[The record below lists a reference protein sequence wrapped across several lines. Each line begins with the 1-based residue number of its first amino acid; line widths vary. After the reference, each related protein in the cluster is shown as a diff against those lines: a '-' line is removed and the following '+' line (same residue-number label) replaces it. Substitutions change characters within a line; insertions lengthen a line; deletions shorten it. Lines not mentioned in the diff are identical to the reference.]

1 MVQELRIIPCLPCTW
16 NRIHIDPLFIF
27 GCMVMLPD
35 YPSRVAAKH
44 RTRVDRASLLFQIL
58 LISFGAWWL
67 FSSFGSES
75 SPLYRYVPVLIL
87 FSSSLLLQDLVE
99 FGPTERMR
107 ISTAC
112 CVAWPFLLA
121 IAAVNRNEGNLGAT
135 LTLVLVSAI
144 LYSTSRSMLGS
155 DVKTKRWRGLI
166 TTIGFTLAI
175 PIVLVSNLTSLLIM
189 TIAASFT
196 TVPILFTKDGLEEER
211 QDFSEKL
218 KDAERHILGLQ
229 SGNTLMQQPNSL
241 LKMAR
246 EQGWKNPE
254 RGSELISEAKRE
266 ATRIASFVSDVEEI
280 REQSEI
286 YVNKAEKVTGFPG
299 RPRKIFEDAL
309 TELENGSLRA
319 SESRFREAKSEAE
332 MIESNWQNAM
342 EAIDEAEKAI
352 SDAHGHL
359 VQGLRS
365 TLNEAKKAMEDED
378 PRYALAIVSEIPTQ
392 MDDVE
397 DLMLQARNSLEE
409 AKSEVSSYDSVSIG
423 DLNKRLDDANAAL
436 DSGNASLAIGLSE
449 GVTRLIRKESEAK
462 TTVQRS
468 LRQVKSIEDRIP
480 SGGSGSEWSRRL
492 VEAKSSADAG
502 KWIEAAES
510 LSALAGELD
519 DFHSSVE
526 EAREMLEFLVGDWR
540 KLRKRLESSGY
551 GSDNKD
557 RISTEEYL
565 AAAERALSD
574 GEIDDCLES
583 LGEADSS
590 MEALRR
596 LV

>member
-1 MVQELRIIPCLPCTW
+1 MVQEIRIILSLPYTW
-16 NRIHIDPLFIF
+16 NRIHIDLPLILRY
-27 GCMVMLPD
+27 MVMLPD
-35 YPSRVAAKH
+35 YPTRVVAKH
-44 RTRVDRASLLFQIL
+44 RARVDRASLLFQIL

-75 SPLYRYVPVLIL
+75 SPLFRYVPVLLL
-87 FSSSLLLQDLVE
+87 FSSALLLQDLVE

-112 CVAWPFLLA
+112 CVAWPLLLA
-121 IAAVNRNEGNLGAT
+121 IAAVNRDEGNITAV

-144 LYSTSRSMLGS
+144 LYYTSRTILGY
-155 DVKTKRWRGLI
+155 DVKTRRWRGMI

-175 PIVLVSNLTSLLIM
+175 PIVLESNLASLLIM
-189 TIAASFT
+189 AIAASFT
-196 TVPILFTKDGLEEER
+196 TIPILFTKDGLEQER
-211 QDFSEKL
+211 QVFSEQL

-254 RGSELISEAKRE
+254 RGTELISEAMRE

-280 REQSEI
+280 RERSEI
-286 YVNKAEKVTGFPG
+286 SVNKAEKITGFPG
-299 RPRKIFEDAL
+299 RPRKIFENAL
-309 TELENGSLRA
+309 NELENGSLRT
-319 SESRFREAKSEAE
+319 SESRFREAQSEAE
-332 MIESNWQNAM
+332 MIESNWQNAI
-342 EAIDEAEKAI
+342 EAIDEAETAI
-352 SDAHGHL
+352 SDAQGHL

-378 PRYALAIVSEIPTQ
+378 PQYALAIVSEIPSQ

-397 DLMLQARNSLEE
+397 DLMLQARKSLEE
-409 AKSEVSSYDSVSIG
+409 AKSEFSSYDSTSIG
-423 DLNKRLDDANAAL
+423 DLNKRLEDANVAL
-436 DSGNASLAIGLSE
+436 DSGNPSLAIGLSE
-449 GVTRLIRKESEAK
+449 GVTRSIRKESEAK

-480 SGGSGSEWSRRL
+480 SGDSGSEWSRRL
-492 VEAKSSADAG
+492 DEAKSSADAG

-519 DFHSSVE
+519 DFYSRVE
-526 EAREMLEFLVGDWR
+526 EAREMLEFLDEDWR

-551 GSDNKD
+551 GADNKD
-557 RISTEEYL
+557 RISTEGHL
-565 AAAERALSD
+565 AAAERALSE
-574 GEIDDCLES
+574 GQIDDCLES
-583 LGEADSS
+583 LGDADSS

>member
-1 MVQELRIIPCLPCTW
+1 
-16 NRIHIDPLFIF
+16 
-27 GCMVMLPD
+27 MVMLPD
-35 YPSRVAAKH
+35 YPSRVVAKH
-44 RTRVDRASLLFQIL
+44 RTRVDRVSLLFQIL
-58 LISFGAWWL
+58 LILFGAWWL
-67 FSSFGSES
+67 FSSFGSGS

-87 FSSSLLLQDLVE
+87 FSSALLLQDLVE

-112 CVAWPFLLA
+112 CVSWPLLLA
-121 IAAVNRNEGNLGAT
+121 IAAVNRDEGNVIAV

-155 DVKTKRWRGLI
+155 DVKTRRWRGLI

-175 PIVLVSNLTSLLIM
+175 PIVLESNLTSLLIM
-189 TIAASFT
+189 TFAASFT

-211 QDFSEKL
+211 QDFSERL

-254 RGSELISEAKRE
+254 RGTELISEAKRE

-286 YVNKAEKVTGFPG
+286 SVNKAEKVTGFPG

-319 SESRFREAKSEAE
+319 SESRFREAKSKAE
-332 MIESNWQNAM
+332 MIESNWQNAI

-352 SDAHGHL
+352 SDSQGHL

-378 PRYALAIVSEIPTQ
+378 PQYALAIVSEIPSQ

-397 DLMLQARNSLEE
+397 DLMSRARDSLEE
-409 AKSEVSSYDSVSIG
+409 AKSEVSSYDSVSID
-423 DLNKRLDDANAAL
+423 DLNKRLEDANEAL

-449 GVTRLIRKESEAK
+449 GVTRSIRKESEAK
-462 TTVQRS
+462 ATVQRS

-480 SGGSGSEWSRRL
+480 SGDSGSEWSRRL

-502 KWIEAAES
+502 KWIESAES

-526 EAREMLEFLVGDWR
+526 EAREMLEFLSGDWR
-540 KLRKRLESSGY
+540 KLRKRLESSSHGA
-551 GSDNKD
+551 DNKD
-557 RISTEEYL
+557 RISTEGYL
-565 AAAERALSD
+565 AAAERALSE

-583 LGEADSS
+583 LGDADSS

>member
-1 MVQELRIIPCLPCTW
+1 MA
-16 NRIHIDPLFIF
+16 
-27 GCMVMLPD
+27 MLPD

-67 FSSFGSES
+67 FSSFGSDS

-112 CVAWPFLLA
+112 CVAWPLLLA
-121 IAAVNRNEGNLGAT
+121 IAAVNRNEGNVGAT

-352 SDAHGHL
+352 SNAHGHL

-378 PRYALAIVSEIPTQ
+378 PRYALAIVSEIPSQ

-397 DLMLQARNSLEE
+397 DLMLQARNSLED
-409 AKSEVSSYDSVSIG
+409 AKSEVSSYDSASIG
-423 DLNKRLDDANAAL
+423 DLNKRLEDANAAL

-480 SGGSGSEWSRRL
+480 SGGSGSGWSRRL

-510 LSALAGELD
+510 LTALAGELD

-526 EAREMLEFLVGDWR
+526 EAREMLEFLFGDWR

-557 RISTEEYL
+557 RISTEKYL

>member
-1 MVQELRIIPCLPCTW
+1 M
-16 NRIHIDPLFIF
+16 
-27 GCMVMLPD
+27 
-35 YPSRVAAKH
+35 
-44 RTRVDRASLLFQIL
+44 LFQIL

-75 SPLYRYVPVLIL
+75 SSLYRYVPVLIL

-112 CVAWPFLLA
+112 CVAWPLLLA
-121 IAAVNRNEGNLGAT
+121 IAAVNRNEGNVGAI

-155 DVKTKRWRGLI
+155 DVKTRRWRGLI

-266 ATRIASFVSDVEEI
+266 ATRIASFVSDVQEI

-309 TELENGSLRA
+309 AELENGSLRA

-342 EAIDEAEKAI
+342 EAIDEADKAI

-365 TLNEAKKAMEDED
+365 TLDEAKKAMEDED
-378 PRYALAIVSEIPTQ
+378 PRYALAIVSEIPSQ

-397 DLMLQARNSLEE
+397 DLMLQARNSLEN
-409 AKSEVSSYDSVSIG
+409 AKSEVSSHDSVSIG

-436 DSGNASLAIGLSE
+436 DSGDASLAIGLSE

-492 VEAKSSADAG
+492 VEAKSSAGAG

-565 AAAERALSD
+565 AAAERALSE
-574 GEIDDCLES
+574 GEIDGCLKS

>member
-1 MVQELRIIPCLPCTW
+1 
-16 NRIHIDPLFIF
+16 
-27 GCMVMLPD
+27 MVMLPD
-35 YPSRVAAKH
+35 YPSRVVAKH
-44 RTRVDRASLLFQIL
+44 RTRVDRVSLLFQIL
-58 LISFGAWWL
+58 LILFGAWWL
-67 FSSFGSES
+67 FSSFGSGS

-87 FSSSLLLQDLVE
+87 FSSALLLQDLVE

-112 CVAWPFLLA
+112 CVSWPLLLA
-121 IAAVNRNEGNLGAT
+121 IAAINRDEGNVIAV

-155 DVKTKRWRGLI
+155 DVKTRRWRGLI

-175 PIVLVSNLTSLLIM
+175 PIVLESNLTSLLIM
-189 TIAASFT
+189 TFAASFT
-196 TVPILFTKDGLEEER
+196 TVPILFTKDGLEGER
-211 QDFSEKL
+211 QDFSERL

-254 RGSELISEAKRE
+254 RGTELISEAKRE

-286 YVNKAEKVTGFPG
+286 SVNKAEKVTGFPG

-319 SESRFREAKSEAE
+319 SESRFREAKSKAE
-332 MIESNWQNAM
+332 MIESNWQNAI

-352 SDAHGHL
+352 SDSQGHL

-365 TLNEAKKAMEDED
+365 TVNEAKKAMEDED
-378 PRYALAIVSEIPTQ
+378 PQYALAIVSEIPSQ

-397 DLMLQARNSLEE
+397 DLMSRARDSLEE
-409 AKSEVSSYDSVSIG
+409 AKSEVSSYDSVSID
-423 DLNKRLDDANAAL
+423 DLNKRLEDANEAL

-449 GVTRLIRKESEAK
+449 GVTRSIRKESEAK
-462 TTVQRS
+462 ATVQRS

-480 SGGSGSEWSRRL
+480 SGDSGSEWSRRL

-502 KWIEAAES
+502 KWIESAES

-519 DFHSSVE
+519 DFHSRVE
-526 EAREMLEFLVGDWR
+526 EAREMLEFLSGDWR
-540 KLRKRLESSGY
+540 KLRKRLESSGH
-551 GSDNKD
+551 GADNKD
-557 RISTEEYL
+557 RISTEGYL
-565 AAAERALSD
+565 AAAERALSE

-583 LGEADSS
+583 LGDADSS

>member
-1 MVQELRIIPCLPCTW
+1 
-16 NRIHIDPLFIF
+16 
-27 GCMVMLPD
+27 MVMLPD
-35 YPSRVAAKH
+35 YPSRVVAKH
-44 RTRVDRASLLFQIL
+44 RTRVDRVSLLFQIL
-58 LISFGAWWL
+58 LILFGAWWL
-67 FSSFGSES
+67 FSSFGSGS

-87 FSSSLLLQDLVE
+87 FSSALLLQDLVE

-112 CVAWPFLLA
+112 CVSWPLLLA
-121 IAAVNRNEGNLGAT
+121 IAAVNRDEGNVIAV

-155 DVKTKRWRGLI
+155 DVKTRRWRGLI

-175 PIVLVSNLTSLLIM
+175 PIVLESNLTSLLIM
-189 TIAASFT
+189 TFAASFT

-211 QDFSEKL
+211 QDFSEQL

-254 RGSELISEAKRE
+254 RGTELISEAKRE

-286 YVNKAEKVTGFPG
+286 SVNKAEKVTGFPG

-319 SESRFREAKSEAE
+319 SESRFREAKSKAE
-332 MIESNWQNAM
+332 MIESNWQNAI

-352 SDAHGHL
+352 SDSQGHL

-365 TLNEAKKAMEDED
+365 TVNEAKKAMEDED
-378 PRYALAIVSEIPTQ
+378 PQYALAIVSEIPSQ

-397 DLMLQARNSLEE
+397 DLMSRARDSLEE
-409 AKSEVSSYDSVSIG
+409 AKSEVSSYDSVSID
-423 DLNKRLDDANAAL
+423 DLNKRLEDANEAL

-449 GVTRLIRKESEAK
+449 GVTRSIRKESEAK
-462 TTVQRS
+462 ATVQRS

-480 SGGSGSEWSRRL
+480 SGDSGSEWSRRL

-502 KWIEAAES
+502 KWIESAES

-519 DFHSSVE
+519 DFHSRVE
-526 EAREMLEFLVGDWR
+526 EAREMLEFLSGDWR
-540 KLRKRLESSGY
+540 KLRKRLESSGH
-551 GSDNKD
+551 GADNKD
-557 RISTEEYL
+557 RISTEGYL
-565 AAAERALSD
+565 AAAERALSE

-583 LGEADSS
+583 LGDADSS

>member
-1 MVQELRIIPCLPCTW
+1 
-16 NRIHIDPLFIF
+16 
-27 GCMVMLPD
+27 MLPD
-35 YPSRVAAKH
+35 YPTRVVAKH
-44 RTRVDRASLLFQIL
+44 RARVDRASLLFQIL

-75 SPLYRYVPVLIL
+75 SPLYRYVPVLLL
-87 FSSSLLLQDLVE
+87 FSSALLLQDLVE

-112 CVAWPFLLA
+112 CVAWPLLLA
-121 IAAVNRNEGNLGAT
+121 IAAVNRDEGNITAV

-144 LYSTSRSMLGS
+144 LYYTSRTILGY
-155 DVKTKRWRGLI
+155 DVKTRRWRGMM
-166 TTIGFTLAI
+166 TTMGFTLAI
-175 PIVLVSNLTSLLIM
+175 PIVLESNLASLLIM
-189 TIAASFT
+189 AIAASFT
-196 TVPILFTKDGLEEER
+196 TIPILFTKDGLEQER
-211 QDFSEKL
+211 KVFSEQL

-254 RGSELISEAKRE
+254 RGTELISEAKRE

-280 REQSEI
+280 RERSEI
-286 YVNKAEKVTGFPG
+286 SVNKAEKITGFPG
-299 RPRKIFEDAL
+299 RPRKIFENAL
-309 TELENGSLRA
+309 NELENGSLRT
-319 SESRFREAKSEAE
+319 SESRFREAQSEAE
-332 MIESNWQNAM
+332 MIESNWQNAI
-342 EAIDEAEKAI
+342 EAIDEAETAI
-352 SDAHGHL
+352 SDAQGHL

-378 PRYALAIVSEIPTQ
+378 PQYALAIVSEIPSQ

-397 DLMLQARNSLEE
+397 DLMLRAKKSLEE
-409 AKSEVSSYDSVSIG
+409 AQSEFSSYDSASIG
-423 DLNKRLDDANAAL
+423 DLNKRLEDANVAL
-436 DSGNASLAIGLSE
+436 DSGNPSLAIGLSE
-449 GVTRLIRKESEAK
+449 GVTRSIRKESEAK

-480 SGGSGSEWSRRL
+480 SGDSGSEWSRRL
-492 VEAKSSADAG
+492 DEAKSSADAG

-519 DFHSSVE
+519 DFHSRVE
-526 EAREMLEFLVGDWR
+526 EAREMLEFLDEDWR

-551 GSDNKD
+551 GADNKD
-557 RISTEEYL
+557 RISTEGHL
-565 AAAERALSD
+565 AAAERALSE
-574 GEIDDCLES
+574 GQIDDCLES
-583 LGEADSS
+583 LGDADSS

>member
-1 MVQELRIIPCLPCTW
+1 
-16 NRIHIDPLFIF
+16 
-27 GCMVMLPD
+27 MVMLPD
-35 YPSRVAAKH
+35 YPSRVVAKH
-44 RTRVDRASLLFQIL
+44 RTRVDRVSLLFQIL
-58 LISFGAWWL
+58 LILFGAWWL
-67 FSSFGSES
+67 FSSFGSGS

-87 FSSSLLLQDLVE
+87 FSSALLLQDLVE

-112 CVAWPFLLA
+112 CVSWPLLLA
-121 IAAVNRNEGNLGAT
+121 IAAVNRDEGNVIAVLA
-135 LTLVLVSAI
+135 LVLVSAI

-155 DVKTKRWRGLI
+155 DVKTRRWRGLI

-175 PIVLVSNLTSLLIM
+175 PIVLESNLTSLLIM
-189 TIAASFT
+189 TFAASFT

-211 QDFSEKL
+211 QDFSERL

-254 RGSELISEAKRE
+254 RGTELISEAKRE

-286 YVNKAEKVTGFPG
+286 SVNKAEKVTGFPG

-319 SESRFREAKSEAE
+319 SESRFREAKSKAE
-332 MIESNWQNAM
+332 MIESNWQNAI

-352 SDAHGHL
+352 SDSQGHL

-365 TLNEAKKAMEDED
+365 TVNEAKKAMEDED
-378 PRYALAIVSEIPTQ
+378 PQYALAIVSEIPSQ

-397 DLMLQARNSLEE
+397 DLMSRARDSLEE
-409 AKSEVSSYDSVSIG
+409 AKSEVSSYDSVSID
-423 DLNKRLDDANAAL
+423 DLNKRLEDANEAL

-449 GVTRLIRKESEAK
+449 GVTRSIRKESEAK
-462 TTVQRS
+462 ATVQRS

-480 SGGSGSEWSRRL
+480 SGDSGSEWSRRL

-502 KWIEAAES
+502 KWIESAES

-526 EAREMLEFLVGDWR
+526 EAREMLEFLSGDWR
-540 KLRKRLESSGY
+540 KLRKRLESSGH
-551 GSDNKD
+551 GADNKD
-557 RISTEEYL
+557 RISTEGYL
-565 AAAERALSD
+565 AAAERALSE

-583 LGEADSS
+583 LGDADSS

>member
-1 MVQELRIIPCLPCTW
+1 MA
-16 NRIHIDPLFIF
+16 
-27 GCMVMLPD
+27 MLPD

-67 FSSFGSES
+67 FSSFGSDS

-112 CVAWPFLLA
+112 CVAWPLLLA

-155 DVKTKRWRGLI
+155 DVKTRRWRGLI

-342 EAIDEAEKAI
+342 KAIDEADKAI

-378 PRYALAIVSEIPTQ
+378 PRYALAIVSEIPSQ

-397 DLMLQARNSLEE
+397 DLMLQARNSLED
-409 AKSEVSSYDSVSIG
+409 AKSEVSSYDSASIG
-423 DLNKRLDDANAAL
+423 DLNKRLEDANAAL

-480 SGGSGSEWSRRL
+480 SGGLGSEWSRRL

-565 AAAERALSD
+565 AAAERALSE

>member
-1 MVQELRIIPCLPCTW
+1 MVQEIRIILSPPYTW
-16 NRIHIDPLFIF
+16 NRIHIDLPFILRY
-27 GCMVMLPD
+27 MVMLPD
-35 YPSRVAAKH
+35 YPTRVVAKH
-44 RTRVDRASLLFQIL
+44 RARVDRASLLFQIL
-58 LISFGAWWL
+58 LISLGAWWL

-75 SPLYRYVPVLIL
+75 SPLFRYVPVLLL
-87 FSSSLLLQDLVE
+87 FSSALLLQDLVE

-112 CVAWPFLLA
+112 CVAWPLLLA
-121 IAAVNRNEGNLGAT
+121 IAAVNRDEGNITAV

-144 LYSTSRSMLGS
+144 LYYTSRTILGY
-155 DVKTKRWRGLI
+155 DVKTRRWRGMI

-175 PIVLVSNLTSLLIM
+175 PIVLESNLASLLIM
-189 TIAASFT
+189 AIAASFT
-196 TVPILFTKDGLEEER
+196 TIPILFTKDGLEQER
-211 QDFSEKL
+211 QVFSEQL

-254 RGSELISEAKRE
+254 RGTELISEAKRE

-280 REQSEI
+280 RERSEI
-286 YVNKAEKVTGFPG
+286 SVNKAEKITGFPG
-299 RPRKIFEDAL
+299 RPRKIFENAL
-309 TELENGSLRA
+309 NELENGSLRT
-319 SESRFREAKSEAE
+319 SESRFREAQSEAE
-332 MIESNWQNAM
+332 MIESNWQNAI
-342 EAIDEAEKAI
+342 EAIDEAETAI
-352 SDAHGHL
+352 SDAQGHL
-359 VQGLRS
+359 IQGLRS

-378 PRYALAIVSEIPTQ
+378 PQYALAIVSEIPSQ

-397 DLMLQARNSLEE
+397 DLMLQARKSLEE
-409 AKSEVSSYDSVSIG
+409 AKSEFSSYDSASIG
-423 DLNKRLDDANAAL
+423 DLNKRLEDANVAL
-436 DSGNASLAIGLSE
+436 DSGNPSLAIGLSE
-449 GVTRLIRKESEAK
+449 GVTRSIRKESEAK

-480 SGGSGSEWSRRL
+480 SGDSGSEWSRRL
-492 VEAKSSADAG
+492 DEAKSSADAG

-519 DFHSSVE
+519 DFHSRVE
-526 EAREMLEFLVGDWR
+526 EAREMLEFLDEDWR

-551 GSDNKD
+551 GADNKD
-557 RISTEEYL
+557 RISTEGHL
-565 AAAERALSD
+565 AAAERALSE
-574 GEIDDCLES
+574 GQIDDCLES
-583 LGEADSS
+583 LGDADSS

>member
-1 MVQELRIIPCLPCTW
+1 
-16 NRIHIDPLFIF
+16 
-27 GCMVMLPD
+27 MVMLPD
-35 YPSRVAAKH
+35 YPSRVVAKH
-44 RTRVDRASLLFQIL
+44 RTRVDRVSLLFQIL
-58 LISFGAWWL
+58 LILFGAWWL
-67 FSSFGSES
+67 FSSFGSGS

-87 FSSSLLLQDLVE
+87 FSSALLLQDLVE

-112 CVAWPFLLA
+112 CVSWPLLLA
-121 IAAVNRNEGNLGAT
+121 IAAVNRDEGNVIAV

-155 DVKTKRWRGLI
+155 DVKTRRWRGLI

-175 PIVLVSNLTSLLIM
+175 PIVLESNLTSLLIM
-189 TIAASFT
+189 TFAASFT

-211 QDFSEKL
+211 QDFSERL

-254 RGSELISEAKRE
+254 RGTELISEAKRE

-286 YVNKAEKVTGFPG
+286 SVNKAEKVTGFPG

-319 SESRFREAKSEAE
+319 SESRFREAKSKAE
-332 MIESNWQNAM
+332 MIESNWQNAI

-352 SDAHGHL
+352 SDSQGHL

-378 PRYALAIVSEIPTQ
+378 PQYALAIVSEIPSQ

-397 DLMLQARNSLEE
+397 DLMSRARDSLEE
-409 AKSEVSSYDSVSIG
+409 AKSEVSSYDSVSID
-423 DLNKRLDDANAAL
+423 DLNKRLEDANEAL

-449 GVTRLIRKESEAK
+449 GVTRSIRKESEAK
-462 TTVQRS
+462 ATVQRS

-480 SGGSGSEWSRRL
+480 SGDSGSEWSRRL

-502 KWIEAAES
+502 KWIESAES

-519 DFHSSVE
+519 DFHSRAE
-526 EAREMLEFLVGDWR
+526 EAREMLEFLSGDWR
-540 KLRKRLESSGY
+540 KLRKRLESSGH
-551 GSDNKD
+551 GADNKD
-557 RISTEEYL
+557 RISTEGYL
-565 AAAERALSD
+565 AAAERALSE

-583 LGEADSS
+583 LGDADSS

>member
-1 MVQELRIIPCLPCTW
+1 
-16 NRIHIDPLFIF
+16 
-27 GCMVMLPD
+27 MVMLPD
-35 YPSRVAAKH
+35 YPSRVVAKH
-44 RTRVDRASLLFQIL
+44 RTRVDRVSLLFQIL
-58 LISFGAWWL
+58 LILFGAWWL
-67 FSSFGSES
+67 FSSFGSGS

-87 FSSSLLLQDLVE
+87 FSSALLLQDLVE

-112 CVAWPFLLA
+112 CVSWPLLLA
-121 IAAVNRNEGNLGAT
+121 IAAVNRDEGNVIAV

-155 DVKTKRWRGLI
+155 DVKTRRWRGLI

-175 PIVLVSNLTSLLIM
+175 PIVLESNLTSLLIM
-189 TIAASFT
+189 TFAASFT

-211 QDFSEKL
+211 QDFSERL

-254 RGSELISEAKRE
+254 RGTELISEAKRE

-286 YVNKAEKVTGFPG
+286 SVNKAEKVTGFPG

-319 SESRFREAKSEAE
+319 SESRFREAKSKAE
-332 MIESNWQNAM
+332 MIESNWQNAI

-352 SDAHGHL
+352 SDSQGHL

-365 TLNEAKKAMEDED
+365 TVNEAKKAMEDED
-378 PRYALAIVSEIPTQ
+378 PQYALAIVSEIPSQ

-397 DLMLQARNSLEE
+397 DLMSRARDSLEE
-409 AKSEVSSYDSVSIG
+409 AKSEVSSYDSVSID
-423 DLNKRLDDANAAL
+423 DLNKRLEDANEAL

-449 GVTRLIRKESEAK
+449 GVTRSIRKESEAK
-462 TTVQRS
+462 ATVQRS

-480 SGGSGSEWSRRL
+480 SGDSGSEWSRRL

-502 KWIEAAES
+502 KWIESAES

-519 DFHSSVE
+519 DFHSRVE
-526 EAREMLEFLVGDWR
+526 EAREMLEFLSGDWR
-540 KLRKRLESSGY
+540 KLRKRLESSGH
-551 GSDNKD
+551 GADNKD
-557 RISTEEYL
+557 RISTEGYL
-565 AAAERALSD
+565 AAAERALSE

-583 LGEADSS
+583 LGDADSS